1 MKNILLKSSMS
12 GFSFLIIGIEEF
24 DINEFL
30 KIEEDEEMMKY
41 IKDRNGKI
49 FDLDLC
55 EYSLDELLKMHNM
68 KTYETIIER
77 F

>member
-24 DINEFL
+24 NINEFL
-30 KIEEDEEMMKY
+30 ALEENEMMDY
-41 IKDRNGKI
+41 IHTRKGKI

-55 EYSLDELLKMHNM
+55 KYSLEELLKMHNI
-68 KTYETIIER
+68 KTYETIEER

>member
-24 DINEFL
+24 NVNEFL
-30 KIEEDEEMMKY
+30 ALEENEMMDY
-41 IKDRNGKI
+41 IHTRKGKV

-55 EYSLDELLKMHNM
+55 KYSLDELLKMHNM

>member
-12 GFSFLIIGIEEF
+12 GFSFLIIGVENF
-24 DINEFL
+24 NINEFL
-30 KIEEDEEMMKY
+30 ALEENEMMDY
-41 IKDRNGKI
+41 IHTRKGKI

-55 EYSLDELLKMHNM
+55 KYSLEELLEMHNI